1 MIRPGGSVT
10 RRVAYATLIAVVT
23 LISSAPAAFALS
35 ADTDCTDYPSQAA
48 AQKVLRADPSDPNR
62 LDGDNDGIACE
73 NNPPPQD
80 LRRPGHPAPPKDE
93 VTRPHELP
101 FTGSRA
107 PLVPDGGAAAAVA
120 GEHHCATPARWF
132 PSGPRGQ
139 GAARRGWCRAVR
151 PGSPRRPGPAPPW
164 CS

>member
-1 MIRPGGSVT
+1 VT

-93 VTRPHELP
+93 VTRPHELLP

-107 PLVPDGGAAAAVA
+107 PLLVSVA
-120 GEHHCATPARWF
+120 GVLMAAGGMMIWMTRNR
-132 PSGPRGQ
+132 PRHE
-139 GAARRGWCRAVR
+139 
-151 PGSPRRPGPAPPW
+151 S
-164 CS
+164 

>member
-93 VTRPHELP
+93 VTRPHERPQLLIAP
-101 FTGSRA
+101 ARSAGAARSRRRCRRGGRRRA
-107 PLVPDGGAAAAVA
+107 PLRYSCSVVSFRTSWPGRGSAGMVPSR
-120 GEHHCATPARWF
+120 PAW
-132 PSGPRGQ
+132 
-139 GAARRGWCRAVR
+139 
-151 PGSPRRPGPAPPW
+151 
-164 CS
+164 

>member
-1 MIRPGGSVT
+1 MT

-107 PLVPDGGAAAAVA
+107 PLLVSVA
-120 GEHHCATPARWF
+120 
-132 PSGPRGQ
+132 
-139 GAARRGWCRAVR
+139 GAARSRRRCRRGGRRRAPLRYSCSVVSFRTSWPGRGSAGMVPSR
-151 PGSPRRPGPAPPW
+151 PAW
-164 CS
+164 